1 MRHKVVRLYTDLKL
15 WRQENISEY
24 IQMCTLADC
33 KFPFSN
39 KTLSGSTSAHGVVRH
54 GLSVLRIC
62 ALTSMKW
69 GASDQKYIT
78 RSFQNLKV
86 TVLSFGTILPLKQNL
101 MCGGAGY
108 GSHSLLEAMIL
119 NRGACRPSSFE
130 QAAVQRLN
138 RKETHHHSDAFPLH
152 SSVKKSTF
160 WIVAIIIMTGSPT
173 CGYFGSWGAPG
184 ELLSARMY
192 FCHSHT
198 HCVSKGQLVK
208 SSIMREVW
216 DQMS

>member
-1 MRHKVVRLYTDLKL
+1 
-15 WRQENISEY
+15 
-24 IQMCTLADC
+24 MCTLVPC
-33 KFPFSN
+33 KFLFSN

-86 TVLSFGTILPLKQNL
+86 TVLSFGTILPPKQNL
-101 MCGGAGY
+101 ICGGAGY

-130 QAAVQRLN
+130 QAALQRWN
-138 RKETHHHSDAFPLH
+138 RKKHTTTLMFLLCFFFAQFCEEEYLLDRSNNHNDQVSNLRL
-152 SSVKKSTF
+152 F
-160 WIVAIIIMTGSPT
+160 WELRGSR
-173 CGYFGSWGAPG
+173 GAVI
-184 ELLSARMY
+184 R
-192 FCHSHT
+192 
-198 HCVSKGQLVK
+198 
-208 SSIMREVW
+208 
-216 DQMS
+216 

>member
-1 MRHKVVRLYTDLKL
+1 MRRVIVELDARDTAKYQLCVFSPNKPSQEVHSRTKWLDTDLVL
-15 WRQENISEY
+15 WRQENLSEC
-24 IQMCTLADC
+24 ILVCSLPLC

-39 KTLSGSTSAHGVVRH
+39 KTLSGSTSAHRVVRH

-86 TVLSFGTILPLKQNL
+86 RVLSFGTILPPKQNL

-152 SSVKKSTF
+152 SSVKKSTS
-160 WIVAIIIMTGSPT
+160 WIVAIIIMTGSPNLRL
-173 CGYFGSWGAPG
+173 FWELRGSRGAVI
-184 ELLSARMY
+184 R
-192 FCHSHT
+192 
-198 HCVSKGQLVK
+198 
-208 SSIMREVW
+208 
-216 DQMS
+216 

>member
-1 MRHKVVRLYTDLKL
+1 MLETLPNTNYVWFLQIKPSQEIHAAQSGMVRHGSSALTSRKYFRMYLV
-15 WRQENISEY
+15 
-24 IQMCTLADC
+24 CPLAAC

-39 KTLSGSTSAHGVVRH
+39 KTLSGSTSAHRVVRH

-130 QAAVQRLN
+130 QAAVQRWN
-138 RKETHHHSDAFPLH
+138 RKETHHHFDAFPLVCH
-152 SSVKKSTF
+152 CTVLWRRVPS
-160 WIVAIIIMTGSPT
+160 GS
-173 CGYFGSWGAPG
+173 
-184 ELLSARMY
+184 
-192 FCHSHT
+192 
-198 HCVSKGQLVK
+198 
-208 SSIMREVW
+208 
-216 DQMS
+216 

>member
-1 MRHKVVRLYTDLKL
+1 
-15 WRQENISEY
+15 
-24 IQMCTLADC
+24 MCSLAAC

-101 MCGGAGY
+101 ICGGAGHE
-108 GSHSLLEAMIL
+108 SHSLLEAMIL

-130 QAAVQRLN
+130 QAALQRWSRN
-138 RKETHHHSDAFPLH
+138 ETHHHSDYYAFLLH
-152 SSVKKSTF
+152 SSLKKSTL

-173 CGYFGSWGAPG
+173 CGYFGSWGAPR

-198 HCVSKGQLVK
+198 HSVPKGHARQVK
-208 SSIMREVW
+208 HHVRGVWVQMR
-216 DQMS
+216 